1 MRQEFRFSDIM
12 AVVVVVLALAFFAF
26 NISLYLQTDSPFQV
40 LLPDGFLASQIYF
53 SLSVVIC
60 LSCSAYAIW
69 NIDKRKRLAEQAAQ
83 NARFCREVDFRQAA
97 IDMHTMTSASDTNG
111 KVLDVN
117 ENFQKVFGYTRDE
130 IIGKNHSILYKH
142 KHLDEGYLQIRNAV
156 LEKRVWSGEQK
167 LVSKTDEPIF
177 VNTTII
183 PQFDKDGKHLRSL
196 NIRTDTTANRKADA
210 NRFLTMM
217 HEELQD
223 EVYIYEVDTLN
234 ITYVNRSARA
244 RCNWNEDEIRGMRI
258 NDTAPDFDEA
268 AFRYH
273 VSHLMTGEKAVV
285 AIEAMH
291 PKGPVEIATRLYE
304 DLGGQKVFVS
314 VLRDISWRKKVEE
327 VKMESV
333 SIVSHE
339 LRTPLTSIKGSLGL
353 LQSGVLG
360 VLEPK
365 AQKVVDIAMRNSDRL
380 VMMVSDILDLEKIE
394 AGKMDFR
401 MDKVN
406 LADLLAEAV
415 QANKGYG
422 DEHSVKFEVEKV
434 PENAQILGNNDRLMQ
449 VMNNLMS
456 NAAKYSPANG
466 VVRLRVSQHGQ
477 FWRVSV
483 SDSGPGI
490 PESARETMFKPFSQ
504 QASTD
509 GKKRVG
515 TGLGLVI
522 VKTILKRHH
531 ARIDYKSEI
540 GVGTEFFFDIRP
552 FAEQVAPSELR
563 MAN

>member
-1 MRQEFRFSDIM
+1 MKQQLRLPDIM
-12 AVVVVVLALAFFAF
+12 AVIVVVLALAFFAF
-26 NISLYLQTDSPFQV
+26 NISLYLQTDSPFQI
-40 LLPDGFLASQIYF
+40 LLPDGFLATQIYF

-60 LSCSAYAIW
+60 LACSAYAVW
-69 NIDKRKRLAEQAAQ
+69 SIDKRKRLAEQAAE
-83 NARFCREVDFRQAA
+83 NAQYLREVDFRRAA
-97 IDMHTMTSASDTNG
+97 IDMHTITSASDEDG
-111 KVLDVN
+111 GVLDVN

-167 LVSKTDEPIF
+167 LVSKTNEPIF

-196 NIRTDTTANRKADA
+196 NIRTDTTAYRRAEA
-210 NRFLTMM
+210 NRFLTLML
-217 HEELQD
+217 EELQD
-223 EVYIYEVDTLN
+223 EVYIYDVDTLN

-244 RCNWNEDEIRGMRI
+244 RCNWSEDESQSKRI
-258 NDTAPDFDEA
+258 NDSSPDFDEI
-268 AFRYH
+268 AFRHH
-273 VSHLMTGEKAVV
+273 VSPLMTGEKAV
-285 AIEAMH
+285 ATIEVMH
-291 PKGPVEIATRLYE
+291 SKGPVEIATRLYE

-314 VLRDISWRKKVEE
+314 VLRDISWRKKVEDA
-327 VKMESV
+327 KMESV

-339 LRTPLTSIKGSLGL
+339 LRTPLTSIKGSLRL

-365 AQKVVDIAMRNSDRL
+365 AQNIVDIAVRNSDRL

-394 AGKMDFR
+394 AGQMDFR
-401 MDKVN
+401 MEKVN
-406 LADLLAEAV
+406 LVDLLTEAA

-422 DEHSVKFEVEKV
+422 DEHSVKFEIDSAY
-434 PENAQILGNNDRLMQ
+434 ENAAVLGNHDRLMQ
-449 VMNNLMS
+449 VMTNLMS
-456 NAAKYSPANG
+456 NAAKYSPADG
-466 VVRLRVSQHGQ
+466 VVKLTISQHSQ

-483 SDSGPGI
+483 IDSGPGI
-490 PESARETMFKPFSQ
+490 PESARDTMFKPFSQ

-509 GKKRVG
+509 GKKRKG

-540 GVGTEFFFDIRP
+540 GVGTEFFFDIP
-552 FAEQVAPSELR
+552 LFAESVAPSVR
-563 MAN
+563 RTAN